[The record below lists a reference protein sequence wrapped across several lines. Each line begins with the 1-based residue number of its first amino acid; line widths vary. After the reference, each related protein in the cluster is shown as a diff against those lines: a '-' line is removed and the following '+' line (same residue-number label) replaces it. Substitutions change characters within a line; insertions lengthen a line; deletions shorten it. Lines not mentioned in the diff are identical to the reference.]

1 MNKKSITINNKMV
14 DIYLSSKN
22 DNLPVIV
29 LNSYLRDGEKIYDEC
44 LKDNISD
51 FVLVCISNLDWNN
64 DLTPWKSF
72 PLFKE
77 DSEYLGNGDRYIKEL
92 ENIILPK
99 INEYL
104 ESINKKVSY
113 YALAGYSLAGLFA
126 LYSGYNTNLFAKI
139 ICVSPSFWY
148 PNFLEYILEN
158 KINNSV
164 NKIYFS
170 LGKKEKESK
179 NKILCKVGDNTKKIY
194 EHLKNDITV
203 IYEENRGG
211 HFNNSEERIVKG
223 IKWVLDEISR
233 S

>member
-99 INEYL
+99 INKYL

-139 ICVSPSFWY
+139 ICVSSSFWY

-179 NKILCKVGDNTKKIY
+179 NKILCKVEDNTKKIY

-223 IKWVLDEISR
+223 IKWILK
-233 S
+233 

>member
-139 ICVSPSFWY
+139 ICVSSSFWY
-148 PNFLEYILEN
+148 PNFLEYVLEN

-179 NKILCKVGDNTKKIY
+179 NKILCKVEDNTKKIY

-223 IKWVLDEISR
+223 IKWILK
-233 S
+233 

>member
-1 MNKKSITINNKMV
+1 M
-14 DIYLSSKN
+14 
-22 DNLPVIV
+22 
-29 LNSYLRDGEKIYDEC
+29 
-44 LKDNISD
+44 
-51 FVLVCISNLDWNN
+51 
-64 DLTPWKSF
+64 
-72 PLFKE
+72 
-77 DSEYLGNGDRYIKEL
+77 
-92 ENIILPK
+92 
-99 INEYL
+99 
-104 ESINKKVSY
+104 
-113 YALAGYSLAGLFA
+113 FA

>member
-29 LNSYLRDGEKIYDEC
+29 LNSYLRDGEKIYNEC
-44 LKDNISD
+44 LKENISN

-77 DSEYLGNGDRYIKEL
+77 DSEYLGNGDRYIEEL

-139 ICVSPSFWY
+139 ICVSSSFWY

-179 NKILCKVGDNTKKIY
+179 NKILCKVEDNTKKIY

-223 IKWVLDEISR
+223 IKWILK
-233 S
+233 

>member
-29 LNSYLRDGEKIYDEC
+29 LNSYLRDGEKIYNEC
-44 LKDNISD
+44 LKENISN

-139 ICVSPSFWY
+139 ICVSSSFWY

-158 KINNSV
+158 KINHSV

-179 NKILCKVGDNTKKIY
+179 NKILCKVEDNTKKIY

-223 IKWVLDEISR
+223 IKWILK
-233 S
+233 

>member
-29 LNSYLRDGEKIYDEC
+29 LNSYLRDGEKIYNEC
-44 LKDNISD
+44 LKENISN

-99 INEYL
+99 INKYL

-139 ICVSPSFWY
+139 ICVSSSFWY
-148 PNFLEYILEN
+148 PNFLEYVLEN

-179 NKILCKVGDNTKKIY
+179 NKILCKVEDNTKKIY

-223 IKWVLDEISR
+223 IKWILK
-233 S
+233 

>member
-29 LNSYLRDGEKIYDEC
+29 LNSYLRDGEKIYNEC
-44 LKDNISD
+44 LKENISN

-99 INEYL
+99 INKYL

-139 ICVSPSFWY
+139 ICVSSSFWY

-179 NKILCKVGDNTKKIY
+179 NKILCKVEDNTKKIY

-223 IKWVLDEISR
+223 IKWILK
-233 S
+233 

>member
-1 MNKKSITINNKMV
+1 MNKKIITINNKMV

-29 LNSYLRDGEKIYDEC
+29 LNSYLRDGEKIYHEC
-44 LKDNISD
+44 LKENISN

-104 ESINKKVSY
+104 
-113 YALAGYSLAGLFA
+113 
-126 LYSGYNTNLFAKI
+126 
-139 ICVSPSFWY
+139 
-148 PNFLEYILEN
+148 
-158 KINNSV
+158 
-164 NKIYFS
+164 
-170 LGKKEKESK
+170 
-179 NKILCKVGDNTKKIY
+179 
-194 EHLKNDITV
+194 
-203 IYEENRGG
+203 
-211 HFNNSEERIVKG
+211 
-223 IKWVLDEISR
+223 
-233 S
+233 